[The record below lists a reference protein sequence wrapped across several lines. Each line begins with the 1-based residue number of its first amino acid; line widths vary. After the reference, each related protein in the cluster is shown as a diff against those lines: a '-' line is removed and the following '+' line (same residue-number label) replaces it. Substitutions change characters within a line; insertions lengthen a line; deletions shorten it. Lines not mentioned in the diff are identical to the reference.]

1 VIIFCADCAPAT
13 GSVSISIFAGFVPCG
28 NCVEVKR
35 LALALG
41 LIWSFHAAAAPE
53 LSFRNEMQRA
63 IDRGLEW
70 LEKNQNTNGFWSTAD
85 QPAVTALALVAF
97 KGDPR
102 NRFKDPEP
110 AWIRKGYDYVL
121 SCVQPDGGIH
131 RTNLVTYNTSISM
144 LALLAAEKPAYDPI
158 VRKARAYLVGLQ
170 GRSDDVFDGGI
181 GYGSK
186 YQHSDMGNTLQA
198 LEALYHSRHLAR
210 KDVASAEPDLNWQA
224 AIKFLQNC
232 QNLPGVNTQSWVST
246 DPKDKGGFVY
256 YPGHSMAGG
265 VTNQQTGRIAL
276 RSYGSISYGG
286 LLSYIYAQ
294 MKRDDPRV
302 LAVYDWLKRNYT
314 LEENP
319 AMGAQGLY
327 YYYHTMAKA
336 LSLYGVEELDLA
348 DGRRIDW
355 RKDLAMRLIN
365 LQQKDGS
372 WMNDNGRWWE
382 RDPALVTAY
391 AVLTLELIHKTP

>member
-1 VIIFCADCAPAT
+1 MKVL
-13 GSVSISIFAGFVPCG
+13 CG
-28 NCVEVKR
+28 LVV
-35 LALALG
+35 LLVALHLG
-41 LIWSFHAAAAPE
+41 AAPDV
-53 LSFRNEMQRA
+53 SFRNEVEHA

-70 LEKNQNTNGFWSTAD
+70 LQKNQHTNGYWSASE

-102 NRFKDPEP
+102 ARFKDPEP
-110 AWIRKGYDYVL
+110 AWLRKGYDYIL

-131 RTNLVTYNTSISM
+131 KTNLVTYNTSIAM
-144 LALLAAEKPAYDPI
+144 LALLAAEKPQYEPVI
-158 VRKARAYLVGLQ
+158 RKARAYLVGLQ
-170 GRSDDVFDGGI
+170 GKSDGVFDGGI
-181 GYGSK
+181 GYGTK

-198 LEALYHSRHLAR
+198 LEALYHSRHLAN
-210 KDVASAEPDLNWQA
+210 KDSATREPDLNWQA

-232 QNLPGVNTQSWVST
+232 QNLPNVNTQAWVST
-246 DPKDKGGFVY
+246 DSKDKGGFVY

-265 VTNQQTGRIAL
+265 VTNQQTGRVAL

-294 MKRDDPRV
+294 MKHDDPRV
-302 LAVYDWLKRNYT
+302 IGVFNWLKQNYT

-319 AMGAQGLY
+319 GMGPQGLY

-336 LSLYGVEELDLA
+336 LTLYGVDQLEVA
-348 DGRRIDW
+348 QGSKVDW

-372 WMNDNGRWWE
+372 WLNDNGRWWE

-391 AVLTLELIHKTP
+391 GVLTLELIAKAL

>member
-1 VIIFCADCAPAT
+1 MLI
-13 GSVSISIFAGFVPCG
+13 
-28 NCVEVKR
+28 VKQ
-35 LALALG
+35 LAFIVALAGAFHSALAADV
-41 LIWSFHAAAAPE
+41 SFG
-53 LSFRNEMQRA
+53 NEVHRA

-70 LEKNQNTNGFWSTAD
+70 LQKNQNTNGYWSTAD

-97 KGDPR
+97 KGDPKG
-102 NRFKDPEP
+102 RFKDSEPTWMQTAYKYILDSAQPE
-110 AWIRKGYDYVL
+110 
-121 SCVQPDGGIH
+121 GGIH
-131 RTNLVTYNTSISM
+131 RTNLVTYNTSIAM
-144 LALLAAEKPAYDPI
+144 LALLAAEKPAYEPVI
-158 VRKARAYLVGLQ
+158 RKARAYLVGLQ
-170 GRSDDVFDGGI
+170 GGSEDVFSGGI
-181 GYGSK
+181 GYGTK

-210 KDVASAEPDLNWQA
+210 KDAASREPDLNWEA

-232 QNLPGVNTQSWVST
+232 QNLPGVNTQSWVSAEA
-246 DPKDKGGFVY
+246 KDRGGFVY

-265 VTNQQTGRIAL
+265 VTNKETGRVAL

-294 MKRDDPRV
+294 MKHDDPRV
-302 LAVYDWLKRNYT
+302 LAVFDWLKRNYT

-336 LSLYGVEELDLA
+336 LSLYGVDQLELA
-348 DGRRIDW
+348 DGRKIDW

-382 RDPALVTAY
+382 RDPALVTSY
-391 AVLTLELIHKTP
+391 AVLTLELVARR